1 MNSTVQPWKTLSASL
16 QIGILTEGWTL
27 ASPPTDTTEDVRA
40 FRYVVHFAAPFDAPP
55 VVHLGLTGFDLDQRD
70 SNRLGLR
77 AIEITREGF
86 VAEVSTWRDTR
97 VYSVEFSWL
106 ALGA

>member
-16 QIGILTEGWTL
+16 QIGILTEEWTL
-27 ASPPTDTTEDVRA
+27 ASPPTDTTEDARV
-40 FRYVVHFAAPFDAPP
+40 FRYNVFFAAPFDAPP
-55 VVHLGLTGFDLDQRD
+55 VVHLGLTGFDMDQRD
-70 SNRLGLR
+70 SNRLSLR
-77 AIEITREGF
+77 ATEISTVGF

>member
-16 QIGILTEGWTL
+16 QIGVLTEGWTL
-27 ASPPTDTTEDVRA
+27 ASPPTDSTEDARV
-40 FRYVVHFAAPFDAPP
+40 FRYTVHFNAPFDAPP
-55 VVHLGLTGFDLDQRD
+55 VVQLGLTGFDFDQRN
-70 SNRLGLR
+70 SNRLALR
-77 AIEITREGF
+77 ATDITPTGF

-106 ALGA
+106 AVGA